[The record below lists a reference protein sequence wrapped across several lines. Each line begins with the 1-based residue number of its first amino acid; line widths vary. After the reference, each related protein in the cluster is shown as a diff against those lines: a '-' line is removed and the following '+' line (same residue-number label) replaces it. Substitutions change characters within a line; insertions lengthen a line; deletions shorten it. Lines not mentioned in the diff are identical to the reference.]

1 MKTLNPKL
9 RTPRNSQPSRPKRAG
24 QPASSR
30 SVALGDSLDTLP
42 SLSHPMGEGQGEGLE
57 LSAPTSN
64 LMQTNSP
71 IKPGA
76 ETPLNTVSIKVFGVG
91 TAGLKVIEP
100 LIRSPDLSGDVAFV
114 ALNTDAQSLAASSA
128 LEKVHLERSL
138 LRGLPTSREEVPER
152 GRPEDEQFPKLKAAC
167 EGADVIFIVA
177 GLGGGTGTRL
187 SPALAQAA
195 QAAGALV
202 VGFVTLPFE

>member
-1 MKTLNPKL
+1 MKTTNPKL
-9 RTPRNSQPSRPKRAG
+9 RTPRNSQPPRPKRAG

-30 SVALGDSLDTLP
+30 SVALGASLEPDDC
-42 SLSHPMGEGQGEGLE
+42 SLE

-71 IKPGA
+71 IKPVT
-76 ETPLNTVSIKVFGVG
+76 ETPITDVSIKVFGVG
-91 TAGLKVIEP
+91 TAGLRVIEP
-100 LIRSPDLSGDVAFV
+100 LIRSPDLSGDVTFV

-138 LRGLPTSREEVPER
+138 LRGLPTSRKEVPER
-152 GRPEDEQFPKLKAAC
+152 GHPDDEQFPKLKAAC
-167 EGADVIFIVA
+167 EGADVTFIVT

-195 QAAGALV
+195 QAAGA
-202 VGFVTLPFE
+202 